1 MNPLLLEYLNKFG
14 VFIGIVIGTIAVATI
29 FRRFFSWYIKKSVVI
44 IKNDPTNYQFLKH
57 AITALIYLLGLGWAF
72 WTIPAFQ
79 ALAGSLLTGAGIL
92 AVIAG
97 FASQHALSNIMS
109 GIFIIIF
116 KPFRVNDRIRI
127 RDTMNGVV
135 EDITLRHTV
144 LRDLENR
151 RIIVPNAVISN
162 EIIVNSDF
170 EDDKICRWINV
181 GISYNSDIEKAKKI
195 LAEEVAKHPLLI
207 DNRTPEKVANGDPLV
222 PVRVVALGQF
232 SINLRAWAWAKD
244 VADAFVLECDLNE
257 SIKKRFD
264 EEGIEIPFPY
274 YNVIQ
279 KSN

>member
-1 MNPLLLEYLNKFG
+1 MNPLFLEYLSNFG
-14 VFIGIVIGTIAVATI
+14 VFFGIVVGTIVIATL
-29 FRRFFSWYIKKSVVI
+29 FRRFFSWYIKKSVI
-44 IKNDPTNYQFLKH
+44 ILKNDPTNYQFLKH

-127 RDTMNGVV
+127 RDTMNGAV

-151 RIIVPNAVISN
+151 RIIIPNAVISN

-170 EDDKICRWINV
+170 EEDKICKWINIS
-181 GISYNSDIEKAKKI
+181 ISYNSDIDKAKKI

-207 DNRTPEKVANGDPLV
+207 DNRTSEKVANGEPLV
-222 PVRVVALGQF
+222 PVRVVELGQY
-232 SINLRAWAWAKD
+232 SVNLRAWAWAKD

-264 EEGIEIPFPY
+264 KEGIEIPLPSY
-274 YNVIQ
+274 AIIQ
-279 KSN
+279 K

>member
-1 MNPLLLEYLNKFG
+1 MNPLFLEYLSNFG
-14 VFIGIVIGTIAVATI
+14 VFFGIVAGTIVIATL
-29 FRRFFSWYIKKSVVI
+29 FRRFFSWYIKKSVIVL
-44 IKNDPTNYQFLKH
+44 KNDPTNYQFLKH

-151 RIIVPNAVISN
+151 RIIIPNAVISN
-162 EIIVNSDF
+162 EIVVNSDF
-170 EDDKICRWINV
+170 EEDKICKWINIS
-181 GISYNSDIEKAKKI
+181 ISYNSDIDKAKKI

-207 DNRTPEKVANGDPLV
+207 DNRTPEKVASSEPLV
-222 PVRVVALGQF
+222 PVRVVELGQY
-232 SINLRAWAWAKD
+232 SVNLRAWAWAKD

-264 EEGIEIPFPY
+264 KEGIEIPFPY

-279 KSN
+279 K